1 MKLTLPSLPS
11 SYEELYGDVP
21 LSERDLDRARRVY
34 PRLTKEAWEVGQVVY
49 RDNYCSYFQHAV
61 DDLPGS
67 RIGAKPR
74 PGVVWV
80 RVGIVCYPGGHWG
93 PDEYDHVLLDDEGEC
108 FRDLASAMMESRVNI
123 LRDSLIQQAD
133 NACYACYGAGT
144 NSPLTD
150 DGPPCRCCEG
160 RGFLKLDETL

>member
-1 MKLTLPSLPS
+1 
-11 SYEELYGDVP
+11 
-21 LSERDLDRARRVY
+21 
-34 PRLTKEAWEVGQVVY
+34 
-49 RDNYCSYFQHAV
+49 
-61 DDLPGS
+61 
-67 RIGAKPR
+67 
-74 PGVVWV
+74 
-80 RVGIVCYPGGHWG
+80 
-93 PDEYDHVLLDDEGEC
+93 LLDDEGEC